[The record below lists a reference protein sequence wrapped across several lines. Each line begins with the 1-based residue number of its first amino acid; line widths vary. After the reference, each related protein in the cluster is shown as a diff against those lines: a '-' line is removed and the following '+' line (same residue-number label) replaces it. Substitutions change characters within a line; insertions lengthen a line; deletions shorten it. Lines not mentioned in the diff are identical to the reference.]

1 MNAEH
6 LHLLAAE
13 LRQWPF
19 EQFNFAVWVGDDW
32 QGKPDFSC
40 GTTACALGVATT
52 MPIFQALGLK
62 LVKSRYGAGYVIVE
76 GREPTHLYS
85 GGEISLIDTSLHS
98 AMTIFD
104 LTREEANYLFVPRDQ
119 LLRAG
124 DGGAEFFGKGPV
136 RADVVDGNAAIHLG
150 AGGVAG
156 DFLQL
161 LDGVEGEQRHAMRM
175 GGGDGGG
182 FFDRV
187 TELMDSRAR
196 RQ

>member
-32 QGKPDFSC
+32 QGKPDLSC

-62 LVKSRYGAGYVIVE
+62 LTKDKHGNGYVMVDGVQPLHIIN
-76 GREPTHLYS
+76 GM
-85 GGEISLIDTSLHS
+85 ISLIDTSLHS

-104 LTREEANYLFVPRDQ
+104 LTWEEANYLFVPEQDPYE
-119 LLRAG
+119 LGEELC
-124 DGGAEFFGKGPV
+124 D
-136 RADVVDGNAAIHLG
+136 VDGLEDSPNEYATPEM
-150 AGGVAG
+150 VA
-156 DFLQL
+156 DHIEAFIKWKQSPISQ
-161 LDGVEGEQRHAMRM
+161 EP
-175 GGGDGGG
+175 
-182 FFDRV
+182 
-187 TELMDSRAR
+187 S
-196 RQ
+196 

>member
-6 LHLLAAE
+6 LHLLSAE
-13 LRQWPF
+13 LREWPF

-32 QGKPDFSC
+32 QGKPDLSC

-104 LTREEANYLFVPRDQ
+104 LTMEEATYLFVPGQDPYELGEELCDVDSLRDSPNEYATPEMVADHIEAFIEWKQ
-119 LLRAG
+119 GTASLG
-124 DGGAEFFGKGPV
+124 D
-136 RADVVDGNAAIHLG
+136 
-150 AGGVAG
+150 
-156 DFLQL
+156 
-161 LDGVEGEQRHAMRM
+161 
-175 GGGDGGG
+175 
-182 FFDRV
+182 
-187 TELMDSRAR
+187 AR
-196 RQ
+196 KFP